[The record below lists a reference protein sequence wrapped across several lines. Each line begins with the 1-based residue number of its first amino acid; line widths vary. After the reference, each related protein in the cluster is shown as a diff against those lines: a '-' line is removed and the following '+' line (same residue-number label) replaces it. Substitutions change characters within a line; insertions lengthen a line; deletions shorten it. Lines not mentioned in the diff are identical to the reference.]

1 VTTLLA
7 IISKNVTGVAKNVID
22 IQSETENLRQKKI
35 LTRVMEQELT
45 RQVKEMKQGALDT
58 VLAEVRGKLPTLAG
72 EAETALSNSIK
83 KLLAFNEKGGNV
95 DFVTPAENDDDGE
108 EGENG
113 AEGAD
118 FAALVGARAAIQ
130 DYQAARDEVKLLTDA
145 SNDT

>member
-1 VTTLLA
+1 
-7 IISKNVTGVAKNVID
+7 
-22 IQSETENLRQKKI
+22 
-35 LTRVMEQELT
+35 MEQELT